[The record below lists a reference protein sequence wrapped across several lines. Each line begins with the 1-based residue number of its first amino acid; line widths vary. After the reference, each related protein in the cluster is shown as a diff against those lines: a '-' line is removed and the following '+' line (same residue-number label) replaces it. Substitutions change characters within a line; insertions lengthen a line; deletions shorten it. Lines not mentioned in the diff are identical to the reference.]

1 MPIETL
7 TQEIRQNCSNS
18 KRIKMLEYLW
28 VLAFVDDR
36 IDKKEA
42 ELVNQVAQ
50 RLFLNEAEI
59 ARAQENAENTLGIR
73 F

>member
-59 ARAQENAENTLGIR
+59 ARA
-73 F
+73 